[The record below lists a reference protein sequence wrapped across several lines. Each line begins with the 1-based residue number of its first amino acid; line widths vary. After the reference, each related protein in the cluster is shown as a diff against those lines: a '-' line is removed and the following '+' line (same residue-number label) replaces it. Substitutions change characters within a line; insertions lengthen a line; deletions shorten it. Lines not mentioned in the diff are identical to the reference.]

1 MWPGN
6 GFIRSGGGI
15 AGTPENGT
23 TYIQTGL
30 GDSLV
35 FSFINGG
42 LFDLLSVDLAEYCTV
57 VPDAATVRFTGYR
70 SDGSTVTRD
79 FTTTASSTA
88 RARWPTSRPS
98 RSPASP
104 A

>member
-1 MWPGN
+1 M
-6 GFIRSGGGI
+6 
-15 AGTPENGT
+15 
-23 TYIQTGL
+23 
-30 GDSLV
+30 V

-79 FTTTASSTA
+79 FTTTTTSCVAWAEEGVASCEKSLRLALSKAAKGRSMTQ
-88 RARWPTSRPS
+88 WP
-98 RSPASP
+98 
-104 A
+104 